1 MKMKRHIAI
10 VVLLLAAGC
19 TRAPQQREET
29 TGERLRL
36 SLETKALG
44 AGERTFSVALFTGER
59 NYTGRSG
66 SYCTTTYTNSALGF
80 TWLQPCRVNDA
91 GEPLDDGGAIVPD
104 LALAD
109 HNSLYGLRWNG
120 GTETRPVE
128 LVALSPALKVHS
140 AGVNDQYA
148 YVDWT
153 VGGHKTMD
161 AIYIS
166 EPVPGSFSGSWVDRE
181 YVYDSDASLSG
192 SMKDPR
198 AAVKVHIEC
207 GRLDEGDVRSVVLSN
222 RLTQARFYLES
233 KDDIGRGFYLE
244 DPSLI
249 TFDAQTLYTCP
260 PGAPMHITQDPSTQW
275 TSAEILLPAMAY
287 SALPDTRRPVLT
299 VVLGDASLSEPFTA
313 RVVLNQDLEPMK
325 EYTYTLRISK
335 AYVHTYFSPSLS
347 WDSAGNIQS
356 IDGGAPIYLGAAQID
371 DPASG
376 WGNGG
381 GGSSEGWN

>member
-1 MKMKRHIAI
+1 MKMNRHIAI

-29 TGERLRL
+29 AGERLRL

-109 HNSLYGLRWNG
+109 HNSIYGLRWNG

-207 GRLDEGDVRSVVLSN
+207 GRLDEGDVRSVSVAN
-222 RLTQARFYLES
+222 RLTGARFYLEG
-233 KDDIGRGFYLE
+233 KDDIPRGFYLDDE
-244 DPSLI
+244 STYTTDSR
-249 TFDAQTLYTCP
+249 TLYTCP
-260 PGAPMHITQDPSTQW
+260 AGSPMHITTDPATEW
-275 TSAEILLPAMAY
+275 TSEEVLFPAMAY
-287 SALPDTRRPVLT
+287 STLPDTRRPVVT
-299 VVLGDASLSEPFTA
+299 VVLGAASLEQPFTA
-313 RVVLNQDLEPMK
+313 RVALNQDLEPMK
-325 EYTYTLRISK
+325 EYTYTLQISK
-335 AYVHTYFSPSLS
+335 TYVYVYFAPTLS
-347 WDSAGNIQS
+347 WDAGGNIQS
-356 IDGGAPIYLGAAQID
+356 VDDAEPVCLGAVELTGGWD
-371 DPASG
+371 D
-376 WGNGG
+376 GG
-381 GGSSEGWN
+381 GGSAQGWE